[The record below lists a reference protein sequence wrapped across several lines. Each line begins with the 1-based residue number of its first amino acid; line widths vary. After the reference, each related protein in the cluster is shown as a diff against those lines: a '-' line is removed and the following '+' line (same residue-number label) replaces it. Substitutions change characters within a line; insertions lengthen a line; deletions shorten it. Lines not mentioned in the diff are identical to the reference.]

1 MRRVDEEGFDVPG
14 DQVFPAFI
22 DQAVLIPIVDS
33 AQDRTI
39 TVLFAQLGNGGVE
52 DGGVDLA

>member
-1 MRRVDEEGFDVPG
+1 MDEEGFDVPG